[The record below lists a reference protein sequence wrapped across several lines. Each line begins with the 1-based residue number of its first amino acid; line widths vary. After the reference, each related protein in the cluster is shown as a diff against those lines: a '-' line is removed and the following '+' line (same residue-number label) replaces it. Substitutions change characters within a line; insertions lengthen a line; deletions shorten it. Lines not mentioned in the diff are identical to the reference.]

1 MLSGLKNMDYHRLR
15 NLFCG
20 CGACII
26 MSVSAFASKADT
38 VRTGKVIVTD
48 TKINY
53 TDTQKYVASTTI
65 GKSLIN
71 QKGSETL
78 NEALNSVP
86 GIFIKDY
93 GGLGGLKTIS
103 VRGTSSN
110 QTAVMIDGIKLNSSQ
125 NGSVDLGIISTDIAN
140 QIEVIRGGASA
151 LFGGN
156 AIGGAINVLTD
167 NNPRKNISLSA
178 SHGAFGTWR
187 YTGKYAGTGGS
198 FFWKAYSEYAKSEGD
213 FPFEMLG
220 FNSNSGT
227 NNKPVTKEYKR
238 ENGQSESYNG
248 NFVIG
253 KCSDTYTLS
262 LRNIISYSD
271 RGAPGAA
278 FFNNLAS
285 PAHLNSKD
293 LYTFLNFDKVLSE
306 TKVYSLK
313 AYTKFGEMNYK
324 DKKTPGLDS
333 YETDNTYYDRN
344 AVVKSKF
351 SGMYEF
357 GVLDFEAMFEY
368 NELRGKMLQE
378 AAGTKAERS
387 NLALSSSYFGTSS
400 LADSQKINYNV
411 SVRYDYLDEEST
423 ISPMLGLSY
432 ETTAIP
438 LNIKAS
444 YSYNFRPPSFN
455 EMYYMNYGNLDLVP
469 ERSHSYNLGFASS
482 PYDNLSIETNLFFI
496 NTKDQIVSVP
506 KSPITWSA
514 QNLGKVHTKG
524 LELSA
529 AYLPLDWVK
538 LDLAYTL
545 QKATDKTT
553 EENNSYNEN
562 KKLVYSPEEM
572 LNLLVAIERYNTML
586 ILEGEHIS
594 RRYTTAANEIEDSL
608 DPYFL
613 AHAGLKYTFEIGN
626 NSISLRLDIK
636 NILDNREYEIIRN
649 YPMPGRYWNL
659 KISYQ
664 WR

>member
-1 MLSGLKNMDYHRLR
+1 MISGLKNMDYRKLR
-15 NLFCG
+15 NLICG

-26 MSVSAFASKADT
+26 LSATAHAGETDT
-38 VRTGKVIVTD
+38 LHTKTVVVTD
-48 TKINY
+48 KKINY
-53 TDTQKYVASTTI
+53 SETQKYVASTTI
-65 GKSLIN
+65 GKSLID

-125 NGSVDLGIISTDIAN
+125 NGSVDLGILSTDIAN

-151 LFGGN
+151 IFGGN
-156 AIGGAINVLTD
+156 AIGGAINVITD
-167 NNPRKNISLSA
+167 NNPQRSVSLSA

-187 YTGKYAGTGGS
+187 YAGKYADTYGS
-198 FFWKAYSEYAKSEGD
+198 LFYTLSSEYSTSEGN
-213 FPFEMLG
+213 FPFTLKIFGED
-220 FNSNSGT
+220 
-227 NNKPVTKEYKR
+227 KDYER
-238 ENGQSESYNG
+238 ENGQSESYRG

-253 KCSDTYTLS
+253 SSSDSYTLS

-271 RGAPGAA
+271 RGVPGAA
-278 FFNNLAS
+278 FLNKLFS
-285 PAHLNSKD
+285 PEYLNSKD
-293 LYTFLNFDKVLSE
+293 IYSFINFDKVLNDNV
-306 TKVYSLK
+306 VYSIK
-313 AYTKFGEMNYK
+313 AFTKFGEMNYQDEK
-324 DKKTPGLDS
+324 RPGLDS
-333 YETDNTYYDRN
+333 YKTDNTYFDRN
-344 AVVKSKF
+344 AVIKSKI
-351 SGMYEF
+351 SGMYNF

-378 AAGTKAERS
+378 AAGTRAERS
-387 NLALSSSYFGTSS
+387 NIALSSSYFGTSK
-400 LADSQKINYNV
+400 LTDSQKLNYNAA
-411 SVRYDYLDEEST
+411 VRYDYLDEEST

-432 ETTAIP
+432 ETESIP

-482 PYDNLSIETNLFFI
+482 PLDNIRFETNLFFI
-496 NTKDQIVSVP
+496 NTRDQIVSVP

-524 LELSA
+524 IEFNA
-529 AYLPLDWVK
+529 TYCPLDWIK
-538 LDLAYTL
+538 FDIAFTK
-545 QKATDKTT
+545 QSAIDKTPA
-553 EENNSYNEN
+553 ENNSYNEN
-562 KKLVYSPEEM
+562 KQLVYSPEEM
-572 LNLLVAIERYNTML
+572 LNMLLAVEKYNTL
-586 ILEGEHIS
+586 FILESEYIS
-594 RRYTTAANEIEDSL
+594 ARYTTAGNTPDDKL
-608 DPYFL
+608 DAYFL
-613 AHAGLKYTFEIGN
+613 ANAGLKYTFDIGDN
-626 NSISLRLDIK
+626 AISVRLDIK
-636 NILDNREYEIIRN
+636 NILDNKDYQIVRN

-659 KISYQ
+659 KISYD